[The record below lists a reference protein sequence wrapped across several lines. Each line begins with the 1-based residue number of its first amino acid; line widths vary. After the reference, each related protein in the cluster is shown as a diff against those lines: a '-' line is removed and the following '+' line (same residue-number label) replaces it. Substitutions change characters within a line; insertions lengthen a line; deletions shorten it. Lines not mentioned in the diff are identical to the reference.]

1 MKLLLTSGGVT
12 NDSIRDALVGLLGKP
27 IDASRALVIPT
38 AQWGHPMC
46 TPASVWRTVAGRGGG
61 FVDLGWEAVGVL
73 ELTALPS
80 IGRERWMPWVRDAD
94 VLLVDGGEAV
104 YLAHWMR
111 ESGLADML
119 PSLHDTVWV
128 GVSAGSMVLTPRI
141 GPEFVEWQPGGT
153 DETLGVVDFSLF
165 PHLDFPG
172 WPANTTARARRWA
185 EQIDG
190 PAYAVDDQ
198 TAIVVVDGDVR
209 VISEGHWERFASGPS
224 DGLDGPGRSSAT

>member
-1 MKLLLTSGGVT
+1 M
-12 NDSIRDALVGLLGKP
+12 DAV
-27 IDASRALVIPT
+27 
-38 AQWGHPMC
+38 
-46 TPASVWRTVAGRGGG
+46 
-61 FVDLGWEAVGVL
+61 
-73 ELTALPS
+73 
-80 IGRERWMPWVRDAD
+80 VRDAD

-153 DETLGVVDFSLF
+153 DETLGVVYFSLF

-209 VISEGHWERFASGPS
+209 VISERHWERFASGPS